1 MPSGPERLAAANRAG
16 PAARAPESRTPAAP
30 EPPWHAVPA
39 EEAMRALDTG
49 PGGLGEDEAARR
61 ASAFGPNRLP
71 QRRRAGPLRV
81 FVRQFGDPLI
91 YILLAAAVASV
102 GMGDAGDAVFILA
115 VLLLNAAIGGY
126 QEWKAE
132 TGAEALRRIVRVRAV
147 VERGGARREVD
158 GEDLVPGD
166 VVHVGSGVAVPA
178 DVRLVAARELR
189 VDESLLTG
197 ESVPVA
203 KRADAAVDAG
213 AGLGDRATMLHAG
226 SVVLAGRG
234 TGVVCRTGGRTELG
248 GVALSLGG
256 AEQAPPLV
264 LRLRAFSRR
273 VAVVVVATAALLGC
287 VLLLRGEA
295 PAQVLL
301 LAVALA
307 VSAIPEGLPVA
318 ITVALSVA
326 SNRMARRNVIVR
338 LLPAV
343 EGLGACTLVASD
355 KTGTLTA
362 NRLTVARLW
371 VPGLGEVEA
380 GGSPAGAAAAPV
392 RGLAATGALCNEATL
407 HRATDGSVAATGD
420 TVDAAFL
427 VWADGMGLGREALL
441 PRHPQF
447 GAIAYEAERRYAASF
462 NRHDGRVLAHVKGAA
477 DAVLPMC
484 GGADAAAV
492 RRAETGLAQQG
503 YRVLA
508 LASGEVGEDAA
519 RRGDPAALA
528 RLRFLGLAGLIDP
541 IRPEVPEAVARCRAA
556 GVDVRIV
563 TGDHPATGLAIARRL
578 GLASDADR
586 GVTGAELAAAGDG
599 RARAGLVHGARV
611 FARVEPAQKTEI
623 VQALQGAGHFVAV
636 TGDGVNDAPA
646 LRAAHIGVAMGRS
659 GSDVARGAAD
669 LVLADDNFASI
680 VAGIEEGRVAYDNV
694 RKVVWMAVATGAAE
708 ILLIALAVLLGLP
721 LPLTAVQLLWLNL
734 VTNGL
739 QDVALAFE
747 RGEPGVLDRPPRP
760 PDEPLFDRRMVE
772 QTVLAGATIGGV
784 GFAAFWWMVEVAAMP
799 VEEARNL
806 LLLLMV
812 LFENLQV
819 LGSRSETRSVFRVPL
834 AANPFVVIAVVA
846 AQAVHVMAMHAP
858 GLSGVL
864 EIAPVAPAAWLSLL
878 PLAASVV
885 LVGEAYKRL
894 RRRRPVPGGG

>member
-1 MPSGPERLAAANRAG
+1 MPSGPERLAASHAG
-16 PAARAPESRTPAAP
+16 PAAWTPEARAPALDR
-30 EPPWHAVPA
+30 PWHAVPA
-39 EEAMRALDTG
+39 EEAMRALGTS
-49 PGGLGEDEAARR
+49 PGGLCGDEAARR

-71 QRRRAGPLRV
+71 RRRRTGPLGV
-81 FVRQFGDPLI
+81 FVRQFADPLI

-115 VLLLNAAIGGY
+115 VLLLNAAIGAY

-132 TGAEALRRIVRVRAV
+132 TSAEALRRIVRVRAV
-147 VERGGARREVD
+147 VERDGDRREVD

-166 VVHVGSGVAVPA
+166 IVHVESGVAVPA
-178 DVRLVAARELR
+178 DVRLTAARELR

-203 KRADAAVDAG
+203 KRADAVVDAG

-226 SVVLAGRG
+226 SAVLAGRG

-248 GVALSLGG
+248 GIALSLGG

-273 VAVVVVATAALLGC
+273 IAVVVVATAALLGC

-295 PAQVLL
+295 PADVLL

-371 VPGLGEVEA
+371 LPGFGEIDA
-380 GGSPAGAAAAPV
+380 GGNPDGAAAAWV
-392 RGLAATGALCNEATL
+392 RRLAATGALCNEAAL
-407 HRATDGSVAATGD
+407 HRAADGSVTATGD

-427 VWADGMGLGREALL
+427 VFADGMGFGRGALL
-441 PRHPQF
+441 RRRPQL
-447 GAIAYEAERRYAASF
+447 GSIAYEAERRYAASF

-484 GGADAAAV
+484 GGVTDAETV
-492 RRAETGLAQQG
+492 RRAETELARQG

-508 LASGEVGEDAA
+508 LASGEVAEDAA
-519 RRGDPAALA
+519 LRGDPAALA
-528 RLRFLGLAGLIDP
+528 GLRFLGLAGLIDP
-541 IRPEVPEAVARCRAA
+541 IRPEVPDAVARCRAA

-578 GLASDADR
+578 GLASDGDR
-586 GVTGAELAAAGDG
+586 SVTGAELAAAGDG
-599 RARAGLVHGARV
+599 RARAELVRGARV
-611 FARVEPAQKTEI
+611 FARVEPNQKTEI

-747 RGEPGVLDRPPRP
+747 RGEPGVLDRPPRAP
-760 PDEPLFDRRMVE
+760 NEPLFDRRMVE
-772 QTVLAGATIGGV
+772 QTALAGAAIGGI

-819 LGSRSETRSVFRVPL
+819 LNSRSETRSVFRVPL
-834 AANPFVVIAVVA
+834 GGNPFVVLAVAA

-885 LVGEAYKRL
+885 LVGEAYKWL
-894 RRRRPVPGGG
+894 RRRRPLPGGG